1 MLQLPQ
7 EILDTIV
14 DLTALESPE
23 SLRALS
29 IASRCFLERA
39 RSHIFRTIYFFGPLR
54 VPAATKGIFLWSPSL
69 LKYVRRVSVINKP
82 FGFDL
87 SETAVLDGLNQLT
100 NLEALNISVL
110 DELDI
115 EAWSK
120 IGLLDCGPQ
129 LLHLSIGL
137 REDTPLRFFLSLARL
152 QELRITYC
160 TSYAR
165 WGISQITNPSHD
177 IINLPWRLRSLHY
190 HPYVPQPCPIL
201 RCPQTFQQLVHLSLV
216 IKYLENHHF
225 IFSSILPACQGSPL
239 RTLRLQYGEDCKVL
253 SPLGAFPIWIDWKD
267 NNHSLPTFSSLRYFA
282 VLFHTY
288 DSPWPG
294 SCRQQLEY
302 VSAMLGD
309 TAQPS
314 LEALELTLSWL
325 ATGDPPLVTEW
336 ENPATIASCWVQL
349 DSALSSCDLL
359 PAIRAVRIT
368 SQVQDPMEKQQD
380 LSTDETDIAHT
391 LREQLL
397 AAVPRVRNRGHL
409 VDAGSRETRRA
420 FDSITGPL
428 NDGAWSY
435 T

>member
-29 IASRCFLERA
+29 IASRCFLERT

-54 VPAATKGIFLWSPSL
+54 VPGATKGIFLWNPSL

-87 SETAVLDGLNQLT
+87 SETDVQDGLNHLT
-100 NLEALNISVL
+100 HLEALKISVL
-110 DELDI
+110 DELDL

-137 REDTPLRFFLSLARL
+137 REDTPLQFFLSLARL
-152 QELRITYC
+152 QELRITYY

-165 WGISQITNPSHD
+165 WGIFQITNPSHD

-201 RCPQTFQQLVHLSLV
+201 RCPQIFQQLVHLSLV
-216 IKYLENHHF
+216 IKYLENHYF

-239 RTLRLQYGEDCKVL
+239 RTLRLQYGEDSKVL
-253 SPLGAFPIWIDWKD
+253 SPLVLPCLQDWKD
-267 NNHSLPTFSSLRYFA
+267 NNHSLPPFSSLRCFA

-309 TAQPS
+309 TTQPS
-314 LEALELTLSWL
+314 LETLELTLSWL
-325 ATGDPPLVTEW
+325 ATGESPPEGEW
-336 ENPATIASCWVQL
+336 ENPAATAPCWAQL
-349 DSALSSCDLL
+349 DSALSSCHLL
-359 PAIRAVRIT
+359 PAFRAVRIT
-368 SQVQDPMEKQQD
+368 SQAQDPMEKHQD
-380 LSTDETDIAHT
+380 LSTDETDTAHT

-397 AAVPRVRNRGHL
+397 AAVPQVRNRGLL

-428 NDGAWSY
+428 YDGAWRY